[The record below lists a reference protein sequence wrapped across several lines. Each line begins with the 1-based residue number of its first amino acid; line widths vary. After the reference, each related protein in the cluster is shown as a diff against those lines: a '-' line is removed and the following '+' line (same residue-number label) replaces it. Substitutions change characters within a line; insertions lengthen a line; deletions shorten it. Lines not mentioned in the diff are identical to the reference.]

1 MAWYVVQL
9 VGQLLLAFLVGLA
22 TGWLLWRWGWKK
34 HVLTQEHEVTRLRL
48 TAAERAQTIAARD
61 AELATLRAAQDET
74 SARLVD
80 AERRAAEAEV
90 AARDRTAA
98 AAAAPLVIDLRD
110 RPEEPDDLA
119 RIEGIGP
126 KMAAALVA
134 AGIRTFARLAVTDEA
149 TLRAAISQAGMSFAP
164 SLVTWGE
171 QAGFLAR
178 GDEAGFVSLTDR
190 LTAGRAPEQ
199 G

>member
-48 TAAERAQTIAARD
+48 AASERARTIAARD
-61 AELATLRAAQDET
+61 TELAALRAEHDAT
-74 SARLVD
+74 SARLGE

-90 AARDRTAA
+90 KAANVAA
-98 AAAAPLVIDLRD
+98 AAAPSPLVIDLRD
-110 RPEEPDDLA
+110 RAEDPDDLT
-119 RIEGIGP
+119 RLEGIGP
-126 KMAAALVA
+126 KMAAALEA
-134 AGIRTFARLAVTDEA
+134 AGIRTFARLAITDEA
-149 TLRAAISQAGMSFAP
+149 TLRAAIQQAGMSFAP

-178 GDEAGFVSLTDR
+178 GDEAGFELLTDR